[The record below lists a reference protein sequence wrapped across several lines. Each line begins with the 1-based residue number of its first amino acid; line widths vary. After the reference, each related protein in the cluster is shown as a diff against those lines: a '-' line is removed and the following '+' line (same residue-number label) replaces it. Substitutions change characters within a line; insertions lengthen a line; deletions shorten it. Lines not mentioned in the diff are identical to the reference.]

1 MVEISYLDRYDTTD
15 LAGQTISVA
24 RNRYKSEFGIP
35 DIALSKLNG
44 ARINR
49 RDETVIVLNDDDILD
64 FFVSQSIEEYLV
76 GALFQVLVIT
86 AGLFAYDYINTS
98 LPFPPPC

>member
-1 MVEISYLDRYDTTD
+1 MVEIIYGDRYDTND

-24 RNRYKSEFGIP
+24 RDRYKSEFGIP
-35 DIALSKLNG
+35 DYALSKLNG

-49 RDETVIVLNDDDILD
+49 KDETSTVLNDDDILD
-64 FFVSQSIEEYLV
+64 FFVSRNIEEYLI

-86 AGLFAYDYINTS
+86 AGMFAYDYINTS
-98 LPFPPPC
+98 LSFPLA